1 MADELKD
8 YKVTETRFIGG
19 HHRVVGE
26 PIQMSE
32 RAAKYYVAP
41 YGTGLKLARLQQTS
55 LREKPMQNPPIKRL
69 KQKADFY
76 GLGPPH
82 GGSC

>member
-41 YGTGLKLARLQQTS
+41 YGTGLKLASPAAGQPAGKTDA
-55 LREKPMQNPPIKRL
+55 KPAN
-69 KQKADFY
+69 KAAKTE
-76 GLGPPH
+76 
-82 GGSC
+82 S